1 MLGIQPLRGFEQAVY
16 HVTRGVDAIAFD
28 TTCSRIIEDTNMA
41 QRISALDA
49 TIRGLGAEMGEWND
63 MAVAFSFPNDPHLE
77 HDAIRETAGMWDTSA
92 LTKIQLRGRDA
103 LAAIDYLVTR
113 DMTRIKVGQSAYCPI
128 LKDDGHFCDDAII
141 FHVAEDHF
149 LVASAIGPTHQLL
162 RDYANGR
169 NLQVELDEDLH
180 IITLQGPSSIELL
193 DAQTEANLRSL
204 PFCQQIMTTV
214 CGKQMM
220 LSRTGYSGERGYELF
235 MGADIVVDVWQE
247 LLQRGQAFGLRPI
260 SFGGLEMVH
269 IESGLMAY
277 GAEATEQNT
286 PWEVDMGWAVSRNK
300 GDFRGKQ
307 ALFELEGKEK
317 VKLFGIVAEHDDVVE
332 HGAELSINGQ
342 LVGHVTT
349 PAYSRRLGKSLAL
362 VHLLPSAAVEGTSL
376 ELQGPTIGCSATA
389 TRIPFVDPARKRLH
403 AM

>member
-1 MLGIQPLRGFEQAVY
+1 VRG
-16 HVTRGVDAIAFD
+16 
-28 TTCSRIIEDTNMA
+28 
-41 QRISALDA
+41 
-49 TIRGLGAEMGEWND
+49 
-63 MAVAFSFPNDPHLE
+63 P
-77 HDAIRETAGMWDTSA
+77 
-92 LTKIQLRGRDA
+92 DA

-113 DMTRIKVGQSAYCPI
+113 DMTQIGVGQSAYCPI
-128 LKDDGHFCDDAII
+128 LQDDGHFCDDAII

-162 RDYANGR
+162 EDYASGHK
-169 NLQVELDEDLH
+169 LQVELDEDLH
-180 IITLQGPSSIELL
+180 IITLQGPTAIELL
-193 DAQTEANLRSL
+193 DTQTDADLRSL
-204 PFCQQIMTTV
+204 PFCQQIITAV

-235 MGADIVVDVWQE
+235 MGSDIVIDVWQE

-307 ALFELEGKEK
+307 ALFELEAKEK
-317 VKLFGIVAEHDDVVE
+317 VKFFGIVADHDDVVE
-332 HGAELSINGQ
+332 HGAELSIDGQ

-362 VHLLPSAAVEGTSL
+362 AHLIPSAAVQGTL
-376 ELQGPTIGCSATA
+376 LQLKGPTIQCSATA
-389 TRIPFVDPARKRLH
+389 TCIPFVDPQRKRLR
-403 AM
+403 AR

>member
-1 MLGIQPLRGFEQAVY
+1 
-16 HVTRGVDAIAFD
+16 
-28 TTCSRIIEDTNMA
+28 MA
-41 QRISALDA
+41 TRISALDA
-49 TIRGLGAEMGEWND
+49 TVRALGAEMGEWND
-63 MAVAFSFPNDPHLE
+63 MAVAFGFPNDPHLE
-77 HDAIRETAGMWDTSA
+77 HDAIRETLGMWDTSA
-92 LTKIQLRGRDA
+92 LTKIQVRGADA

-113 DMTRIKVGQSAYCPI
+113 DMTRIQVGQSAYCPI

-149 LVASAIGPTHQLL
+149 LVASAIGPTLQLL
-162 RDYANGR
+162 QDYASGR
-169 NLQVELDEDLH
+169 KLQVELDEDLH
-180 IITLQGPSSIELL
+180 IITLQGPTAIELL
-193 DAQTEANLRSL
+193 DPLSDADLRSL
-204 PFCQQIMTTV
+204 KFCQQIITTV
-214 CGKQMM
+214 CGRQMM

-247 LLQRGQAFGLRPI
+247 LLQRGQAFGLRPV

-286 PWEVDMGWAVSRNK
+286 PWEVDMGWAVSRSK

-317 VKLFGIVAEHDDVVE
+317 VKFFGIVADHDDVVE
-332 HGAELSINGQ
+332 HGAELSIDGQ
-342 LVGHVTT
+342 IVGHVTT

-362 VHLLPSAAVEGTSL
+362 VHLIPSAAINGTL
-376 ELQGPTIGCSATA
+376 LDLKGPTLQCSATA
-389 TRIPFVDPARKRLH
+389 TSIPFVDPERQRLH
-403 AM
+403 SM

>member
-1 MLGIQPLRGFEQAVY
+1 
-16 HVTRGVDAIAFD
+16 
-28 TTCSRIIEDTNMA
+28 MA
-41 QRISALDA
+41 TRISALDA
-49 TIRGLGAEMGEWND
+49 TVRALGAEMGEWND
-63 MAVAFSFPNDPHLE
+63 MAVAFGFPNDPHLE
-77 HDAIRETAGMWDTSA
+77 HDAIRETVGMWDTSA
-92 LTKIQLRGRDA
+92 LTKIQLRGPDA
-103 LAAIDYLVTR
+103 LAAVDYLVTR
-113 DMTRIKVGQSAYCPI
+113 DMTRIQVGQSAYCPI

-141 FHVAEDHF
+141 FHAAEDHF
-149 LVASAIGPTHQLL
+149 LVASAIGPTLQLL
-162 RDYANGR
+162 QDYASGR

-180 IITLQGPSSIELL
+180 IITLQGPTAIELL
-193 DAQTEANLRSL
+193 DPLTDADLRSL
-204 PFCQQIMTTV
+204 KFCQQIITTV

-235 MGADIVVDVWQE
+235 MGADIVIDVWQE

-286 PWEVDMGWAVSRNK
+286 PWEVDMGWAVSRSK

-317 VKLFGIVAEHDDVVE
+317 VKFFGIVADHDDVVE
-332 HGAELSINGQ
+332 HGAELSIDGR

-362 VHLLPSAAVEGTSL
+362 VHLIPSAAVEGTSL
-376 ELQGPTIGCSATA
+376 QLKGPTIHCSATA
-389 TRIPFVDPARKRLH
+389 TSIPFVDPQRKRLH
-403 AM
+403 AR

>member
-1 MLGIQPLRGFEQAVY
+1 MA
-16 HVTRGVDAIAFD
+16 TR
-28 TTCSRIIEDTNMA
+28 T
-41 QRISALDA
+41 SALDA
-49 TIRGLGAEMGEWND
+49 TVRALGAEMGEWND
-63 MAVAFSFPNDPHLE
+63 MAVAFGFPNDPHLE
-77 HDAIRETAGMWDTSA
+77 HDAIRETVGMWDTSA
-92 LTKIQLRGRDA
+92 LTKIQVRGPDA
-103 LAAIDYLVTR
+103 LAAVDYLVTR
-113 DMTRIKVGQSAYCPI
+113 DMTKIKVGQSAYCPI
-128 LKDDGHFCDDAII
+128 LKENGYFCDDAII

-149 LVASAIGPTHQLL
+149 LVASAIGPTLQLL
-162 RDYANGR
+162 QDYAQGR
-169 NLQVELDEDLH
+169 DLQVALDEDLH
-180 IITLQGPSSIELL
+180 IITLQGPTAIELL
-193 DAQTEANLRSL
+193 DSLTDADLRSL
-204 PFCQQIMTTV
+204 KFCQQIIATV

-235 MGADIVVDVWQE
+235 MSADIVIEVWLE

-286 PWEVDMGWAVSRNK
+286 PWEVDMGWAVSRSK

-317 VKLFGIVAEHDDVVE
+317 VKLFGIVADHDDVVE
-332 HGAELSINGQ
+332 HGAELSIDGQ

-349 PAYSRRLGKSLAL
+349 PAYSRRLEKSLAL
-362 VHLLPSAAVEGTSL
+362 VHLIPSAAVQGTSL
-376 ELQGPTIGCSATA
+376 ELKGPTINCRATA
-389 TRIPFVDPARKRLH
+389 TSIPFVDPQRKRLH